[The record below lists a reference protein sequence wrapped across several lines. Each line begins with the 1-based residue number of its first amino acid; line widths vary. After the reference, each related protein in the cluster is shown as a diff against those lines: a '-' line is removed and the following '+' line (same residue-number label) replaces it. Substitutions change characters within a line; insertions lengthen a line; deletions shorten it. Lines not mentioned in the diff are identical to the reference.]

1 MMADAR
7 RSQSSSNSMA
17 WDPILRDFG
26 QLKIQNMDLK
36 DKPFNGGYNIHE
48 IPPTENGDPLTVE
61 VSVSLRNIL
70 EIDEHKQLLTIE
82 TTLRLY
88 WVDERLSVKHLLENS
103 SMDYILL
110 HPKVAKLIW
119 FPDIYIDFAKDL
131 RIPTY
136 MTPPASLRIYR
147 NSTIRYA
154 TQVNYDVACPM
165 TFFKYPY
172 DTQVCEVKYE
182 SYGHTIEKMKVVWK
196 QGLDKSKVTD
206 NNSISL
212 AQFEYEVLFEEN
224 YFEEIASGVY
234 PGVIMKIILKRN
246 INYHLL
252 QTYLPSGIF
261 VFVAWL
267 SLFLPPQSIPGRITM
282 AMTTLLTLAAMFGAV
297 SSIPM
302 GAPTLGATFPHDIHI
317 NNKVFK
323 SVRSLSFA
331 EQHQHQ
337 IFLNFTT
344 NSESPCL
351 EYKQSTPR
359 VSYVSAL
366 DIWMCTCIIF
376 VFFALLEYVIM
387 LSLMTKCGKLK
398 KKRSSKEKEEEEDQ
412 SSTFLRRPHPCEAP
426 SATQGINK
434 VFYSVESPCHLVMN
448 KQEPKVVTKK
458 RGFSGLCHKKRRVS
472 SLKGRMSDS
481 PNSSNSNNIN
491 SNVDMNITPFI
502 KFERSCSFIM
512 AVLFISFNGFYWSW
526 LLKEPKG
533 EPQFQN

>member
-1 MMADAR
+1 MYNHNKKILLGLMNILCFRISWCQIGIEDLMMADAR

-261 VFVAWL
+261 VVVAWL

-297 SSIPM
+297 
-302 GAPTLGATFPHDIHI
+302 
-317 NNKVFK
+317 
-323 SVRSLSFA
+323 R
-331 EQHQHQ
+331 
-337 IFLNFTT
+337 
-344 NSESPCL
+344 
-351 EYKQSTPR
+351 QSTPR

-448 KQEPKVVTKK
+448 KQEPKAVTKK

>member
-297 SSIPM
+297 
-302 GAPTLGATFPHDIHI
+302 
-317 NNKVFK
+317 
-323 SVRSLSFA
+323 R
-331 EQHQHQ
+331 
-337 IFLNFTT
+337 
-344 NSESPCL
+344 
-351 EYKQSTPR
+351 QSTPR